1 VAKPKNV
8 GYRAD
13 TKTWDR
19 IRKAIV
25 QTNKRVKVG
34 ILTDS
39 AHKAAEGT
47 DGEISLLELAA
58 IHEFGSPA
66 AGIPERSFMRATV
79 NGKREQVNEAIEKL
93 VGLEVR
99 SLLATPGGPSDSQAD
114 AAAHRALGRLGTK
127 LVAMIRA
134 TVRNRETVGPEDQA
148 NAPSTIAAKGSTL
161 PLVDTGQLMQALTW
175 AVVDKPGG
183 DVVSAEPGDDAD
195 EG

>member
-1 VAKPKNV
+1 VAKPKKV

-25 QTNKRVKVG
+25 KTNKRVKVG

-39 AHKAAEGT
+39 AHKAAEGAG
-47 DGEISLLELAA
+47 GEISLLELAA

-99 SLLATPGGPSDSQAD
+99 ALLATPGGPSDSQAD

-148 NAPSTIAAKGSTL
+148 NAPSTIAKKGSTL
-161 PLVDTGQLMQALTW
+161 PLVDTGQLMQALTF

-183 DVVSAEPGDDAD
+183 DVVSTEPGDDV